1 MIMLEIRKNNK
12 FKLSKMFI
20 HIIMILFTL
29 FCVLPILLVIIISFM
44 KEKEIFTTGY
54 TFFPEQITFAAYKQ
68 IFLNPKQL
76 FTSYSVTIITT
87 LVGTVVGLWLTA
99 SMAYAISRKDYRFRK
114 LLAFYVFFTMLFNG
128 GLVPTY
134 IMIVSWL
141 HINNT
146 IFALLYP
153 YLCGAFNV
161 ILMRSFFRTIPDALI
176 ESAKIDGASEIRIF
190 VQLILPLSKPGIATV
205 GLFIAFSYWNDW
217 FQSLMYTSD
226 LKLISLQ
233 YLLVSIMKN
242 IEFLNSAAGRM
253 LGGAAVDLPQYSA
266 RMAMCVLAAG
276 PMLFIFPFFQKY
288 FVKGLTVGSIKG

>member
-1 MIMLEIRKNNK
+1 MLEIRKNNK

>member
-1 MIMLEIRKNNK
+1 MLNVRKNK
-12 FKLSKMFI
+12 KISLSGLNIHFI
-20 HIIMILFTL
+20 LILFTL
-29 FCVLPILLVIIISFM
+29 FCVLPIILVIVISFM

-54 TFFPEQITFAAYKQ
+54 TFFPKQLTFSAYKQ

-87 LVGTVVGLWLTA
+87 LAGTIVGLWLTA

-114 LLAFYVFFTMLFNG
+114 ILAFFVFFTMLFNG

-161 ILMRSFFRTIPDALI
+161 LLMRSFFRTIPDALI
-176 ESAKIDGASEIRIF
+176 ESAKIDGAREIRIF

-217 FQSLMYTSD
+217 FQSLMYTND